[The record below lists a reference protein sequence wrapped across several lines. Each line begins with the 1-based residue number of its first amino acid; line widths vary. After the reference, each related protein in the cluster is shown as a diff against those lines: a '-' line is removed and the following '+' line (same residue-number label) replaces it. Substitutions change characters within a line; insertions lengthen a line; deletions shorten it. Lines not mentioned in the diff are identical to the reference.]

1 MTRGTGSQAKRHLS
15 KALTV
20 PLAAIVIG
28 SSFAGALTIAGCSHS
43 PPMRYV
49 TLSAAPAATPI
60 ASTGQIAPVQLTA
73 LHIPGELD
81 RPEVVTQIAAN
92 RLSVDEGTRWGA
104 PLAQMMRRTLAEDL
118 LSRLPEGAFVLP
130 EAPAPTNTRAL
141 VVTVVNLEADTNKTL
156 RLQAAWSLSSGRPTR
171 VVLTRQATIEAEMT
185 EGDATGQAA
194 SLSRALGQL
203 ADRIAASISSPR

>member
-1 MTRGTGSQAKRHLS
+1 MTRSGRAWAKRPLP
-15 KALTV
+15 KAMTA

-28 SSFAGALTIAGCSHS
+28 SSLAGTLTIAGCGHS

-49 TLSAAPAATPI
+49 TLNAAPAATPL
-60 ASTGQIAPVQLTA
+60 ATGPIAPVQLTA

-104 PLAQMMRRTLAEDL
+104 PLARMMRRTLAEDL
-118 LSRLPEGAFVLP
+118 LSRLPEGSFVLP
-130 EAPAPTNTRAL
+130 DTPAPSDTRAL
-141 VVTVVNLEADTNKTL
+141 VVTVVNLEADTSKTL
-156 RLQAAWSLSSGRPTR
+156 RLQAAWSLSSGHPAR
-171 VVLTRQATIEAEMT
+171 VVLTRQTTLTAEMT
-185 EGDATGQAA
+185 DSGAAAQAA

-203 ADRIAASISSPR
+203 ADQIAASIPLR